1 MKLTEKQ
8 VALLIE
14 IGGGTKEVISRDHPH
29 HHDCIKNAVENAF
42 ELLERAQNI
51 NRIRQRTLR
60 ENMGESIIESG
71 GAKRGKQI
79 NTED

>member
-14 IGGGTKEVISRDHPH
+14 LGGGTKEVISRDHPH

-42 ELLERAQNI
+42 QLLERAQ
-51 NRIRQRTLR
+51 
-60 ENMGESIIESG
+60 EYE
-71 GAKRGKQI
+71 
-79 NTED
+79 TELDNERFEKTWANL